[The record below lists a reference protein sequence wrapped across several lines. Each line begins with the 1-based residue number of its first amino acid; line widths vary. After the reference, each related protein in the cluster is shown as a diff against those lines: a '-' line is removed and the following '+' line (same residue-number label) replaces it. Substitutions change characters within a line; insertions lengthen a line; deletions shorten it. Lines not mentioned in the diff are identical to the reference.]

1 VKAVLFLVGALLIGG
16 LVAPRI
22 FKSALV
28 LPAGGVSAALALAL
42 CLLSSYVAAL
52 AGLAPIVGAFAAGLV
67 LEEKHSAEH
76 VARGEQPLEE
86 SLGSLASF
94 LVPVFFVRMGMLVD
108 VSAFASGSV
117 LGFAL
122 VLTLAAVIGK
132 QVCGLLAPRG
142 VSGLVIGIGMMP
154 RGEVGLI
161 FAGIG
166 AKLML
171 DGRPVVDAG
180 TYAAAVFMVM
190 ATSVVTPPLLQW
202 AIRRAERTAPKAA

>member
-1 VKAVLFLVGALLIGG
+1 
-16 LVAPRI
+16 
-22 FKSALV
+22 
-28 LPAGGVSAALALAL
+28 
-42 CLLSSYVAAL
+42 
-52 AGLAPIVGAFAAGLV
+52 
-67 LEEKHSAEH
+67 
-76 VARGEQPLEE
+76 
-86 SLGSLASF
+86 
-94 LVPVFFVRMGMLVD
+94 